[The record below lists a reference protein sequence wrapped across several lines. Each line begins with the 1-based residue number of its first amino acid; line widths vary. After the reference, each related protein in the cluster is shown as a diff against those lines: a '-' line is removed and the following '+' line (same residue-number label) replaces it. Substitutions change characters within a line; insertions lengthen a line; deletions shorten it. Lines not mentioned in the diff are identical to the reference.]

1 MANAHIN
8 MALFLA
14 ASWALIIAPGPD
26 MLYVITRGISQ
37 GRSAGLV
44 SAAGVTVGLLVHTL
58 AAALGLAAILHTSA
72 IAFMVVKYMGA
83 AYLIYLGIKSLRDKS
98 ALLPDDDREPMKM
111 RSMFAQGILSNVVN
125 PKIALFFLA
134 FLPQFVDGA
143 AGHVT
148 QQMLVLGVMFAFFTL
163 LAFSVLGYFA
173 GHFGGW
179 LASKPNIASRLRWV
193 TGSVMIGLGVRLAL
207 TDR

>member
-1 MANAHIN
+1 MADYHVNL
-8 MALFLA
+8 ALYVA

-58 AAALGLAAILHTSA
+58 AAALGLAAILRTSA
-72 IAFMVVKYMGA
+72 IAFTIVKYVGA
-83 AYLIYLGIKSLRDKS
+83 AYLVYLGIKSLRDKS
-98 ALLPDDDREPMKM
+98 ALVPDDDREPMKV
-111 RSMFAQGILSNVVN
+111 RSMFVQGILSNVVN
-125 PKIALFFLA
+125 PKVALFFLA
-134 FLPQFVDGA
+134 FLPQFVDSG

-148 QQMLVLGVMFAFFTL
+148 QQMLLLGVMFALFTWL
-163 LAFSVLGYFA
+163 VFSILGYFA

-179 LASKPNIASRLRWV
+179 LASKSNAAARLRWV
-193 TGSVMIGLGVRLAL
+193 TGSVMIALGVRLAFS
-207 TDR
+207 DR